1 MTWMNLKDIMI
12 TEISLSQRDK
22 FCMIPL
28 LEISKAVKF
37 TETGSSGFRGLREGE
52 MVSCCSVGIE
62 FQFCEMKK
70 FWRSIVQQCQYT

>member
-1 MTWMNLKDIMI
+1 MNLEDIMI

-37 TETGSSGFRGLREGE
+37 TETESSGFKGLRKGE
-52 MVSCCSVGIE
+52 MGSCCSVGLQ
-62 FQFCEMKK
+62 FQFCEVKK